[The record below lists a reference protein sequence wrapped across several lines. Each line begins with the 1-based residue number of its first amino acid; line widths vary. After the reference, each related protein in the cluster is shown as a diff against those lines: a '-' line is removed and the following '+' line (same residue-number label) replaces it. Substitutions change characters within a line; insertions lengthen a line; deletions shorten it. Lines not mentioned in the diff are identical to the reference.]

1 MIYNFLPF
9 APVLFA
15 HEGGYAND
23 PRDPGGETNFGIS
36 KRSYPAENIRA
47 MTKERAQSIY
57 KRDYWDKIKGDQ
69 LPSGVDVVVFDA
81 AVNSGVSRASKWLQ
95 EIVGVKQD
103 GVIGPDTIK
112 AVMARDPLVVIDRYS
127 DRRLAFMKSAKDKSG
142 KLLWP
147 TYGRGW
153 ERRVVAVENHAK
165 TVMEKGVVSASP
177 KPSRSLLSIILELIK
192 GVFRK

>member
-1 MIYNFLPF
+1 M
-9 APVLFA
+9 PVLFH
-15 HEGGYAND
+15 HEGGYVD
-23 PRDPGGETNFGIS
+23 DFRDPGGETNFGIS
-36 KRSYPAENIRA
+36 KRAYPKENIRA
-47 MTKERAQSIY
+47 MTKERAQTIY

-103 GVIGPDTIK
+103 GIIGPETIK
-112 AVMARDPLVVIDRYS
+112 AVVARDRLVLIDRYS
-127 DRRLAFMKSAKDKSG
+127 DRRLAFMRSAKGKDGKS
-142 KLLWP
+142 LWP
-147 TYGRGW
+147 TFGKGW

-165 TVMEKGVVSASP
+165 SVMERGLVDAAPSP
-177 KPSRSLLSIILELIK
+177 RRSLLSIILEIIR